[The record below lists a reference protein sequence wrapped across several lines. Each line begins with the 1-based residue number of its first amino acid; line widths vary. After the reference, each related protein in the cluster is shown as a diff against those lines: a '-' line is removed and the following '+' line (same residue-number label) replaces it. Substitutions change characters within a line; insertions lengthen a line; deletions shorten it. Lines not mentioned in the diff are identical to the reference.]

1 MTTIHRSR
9 WWRSG
14 ASHVVVFAAGIAL
27 ATMLAPRA
35 DQYKTSLL
43 APPLPAAASEFHRA
57 LQSVMVQMDAA
68 MCIAP
73 SADADRD
80 FARAMIPHHQGAVEM
95 ARLELVYGRDPR
107 LRRLAQ
113 GMVVEQSQEIA
124 LMRNILASPS
134 AGPGSD
140 LNPQREGTP
149 WLPVTSY

>member
-43 APPLPAAASEFHRA
+43 APPLPAATSEFHRA
-57 LQSVMVQMDAA
+57 LQSVMAQMDAG
-68 MCIAP
+68 MCITP

-80 FARAMIPHHQGAVEM
+80 FARAMIPHHQGAIEM
-95 ARLELVYGRDPR
+95 AKLELLYGSDAR

-113 GMVVEQSQEIA
+113 GMVVDQSQEIA
-124 LMRNILASPS
+124 LMRSILADP
-134 AGPGSD
+134 ATGPGTY
-140 LNPQREGTP
+140 LNP
-149 WLPVTSY
+149 

>member
-1 MTTIHRSR
+1 M
-9 WWRSG
+9 
-14 ASHVVVFAAGIAL
+14 A
-27 ATMLAPRA
+27 LAPRA
-35 DQYKTSLL
+35 TQVITSVR
-43 APPLPAAASEFHRA
+43 ATPRPAATSEFDRA
-57 LQSVMVQMDAA
+57 LQAAMVRMDAE
-68 MCIAP
+68 MCLAP

-95 ARLELVYGRDPR
+95 ARLELLYGRDPR

-124 LMRNILASPS
+124 LMRSILASPS

-140 LNPQREGTP
+140 LNPQREGPP